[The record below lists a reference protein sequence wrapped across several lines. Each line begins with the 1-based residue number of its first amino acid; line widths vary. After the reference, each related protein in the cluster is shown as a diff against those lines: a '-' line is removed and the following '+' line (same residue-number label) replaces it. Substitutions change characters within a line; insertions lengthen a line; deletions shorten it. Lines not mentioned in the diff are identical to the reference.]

1 MTRTRSEG
9 PEMQDHEHISLF
21 GLVTCTCSQQEAANL
36 DLVTRYRAARVS
48 ERGPFLAPDFVR
60 HRAGFSHVGE
70 LFGLE
75 GAAGMNDE
83 SIADR
88 QNILIELTAKD
99 DKVWGIFR
107 LVGTHTGTIY
117 GIPATGK
124 PIDVIEAA
132 LWRIEGDL
140 IKEAWYFGDELGLLR
155 QLGVPP
161 PIG

>member
-1 MTRTRSEG
+1 
-9 PEMQDHEHISLF
+9 MQDHAHISLF
-21 GLVTCTCSQQEAANL
+21 GQVTCSCTKQEAANL
-36 DLVTRYRAARVS
+36 DLVTRYRAAKVS
-48 ERGPFLAPDFVR
+48 ERGPFLAPDFRR
-60 HRAGFSHVGE
+60 HRAGFSHIGE
-70 LFGLE
+70 LFGMV
-75 GAAGMNDE
+75 GAAGLNDE

-107 LVGTHTGTIY
+107 IVGTHTGTVY

-124 PIDVIEAA
+124 PIDTIEVA
-132 LWRIEGDL
+132 LWRVEDGL

-155 QLGVPP
+155 QLGVAP

>member
-1 MTRTRSEG
+1 
-9 PEMQDHEHISLF
+9 MQDHEHISIF
-21 GLVTCTCSQQEAANL
+21 GPVTCTCTDQEAANL
-36 DLVTRYRAARVS
+36 ALVARYRAARVS
-48 ERGPFLAPDFVR
+48 MRGPFLAPDFVR

-70 LFGLE
+70 LFGST
-75 GAAGMNDE
+75 GGAGMDDE

-107 LVGTHTGTIY
+107 VVGTHTGTVY
-117 GIPATGK
+117 GIPATHR
-124 PIDVIEAA
+124 PIDVIEVA
-132 LWRIEGDL
+132 LWRVEHDV

-155 QLGVPP
+155 QLDVAP

>member
-1 MTRTRSEG
+1 MR
-9 PEMQDHEHISLF
+9 DHEHVSLF
-21 GLVTCTCSQQEAANL
+21 GPVTCTCTEQEAANM
-36 DLVTRYRAARVS
+36 DLVRRYRAAKVS

-60 HRAGFSHVGE
+60 HRAGFPHIGE
-70 LFGLE
+70 LFGME

-88 QNILIELTAKD
+88 ENLLIELTAKD

-107 LVGTHTGTIY
+107 VVGTHTGSVY

-124 PIDVIEAA
+124 HVDAIEVA
-132 LWRIEGDL
+132 LWRVEGDV

-155 QLGVPP
+155 QLGVTPP
-161 PIG
+161 VS

>member
-1 MTRTRSEG
+1 MR
-9 PEMQDHEHISLF
+9 DHGHISLF
-21 GLVTCTCSQQEAANL
+21 GPVTCTCTDQEAANL

-48 ERGPFLAPDFVR
+48 ERAPFLAPGFVR
-60 HRAGFSHVGE
+60 HRAGFSHIGE
-70 LFGLE
+70 LFGL
-75 GAAGMNDE
+75 ATSAGMTDD

-107 LVGTHTGTIY
+107 IVGTHTGTIY
-117 GIPATGK
+117 GIPATGE
-124 PIDVIEAA
+124 PVDTIEVA
-132 LWRIEGDL
+132 LWRIEDNL

-155 QLGVPP
+155 QLKVQP

>member
-1 MTRTRSEG
+1 
-9 PEMQDHEHISLF
+9 MQDHEHISLF
-21 GLVTCTCSQQEAANL
+21 GPVTCSCTEQEAANL
-36 DLVTRYRAARVS
+36 DLVTRYRAAKVS
-48 ERGPFLAPDFVR
+48 ERGPFLAPDFRR
-60 HRAGFSHVGE
+60 HRAGFSHIGE
-70 LFGLE
+70 LFGMV
-75 GAAGMNDE
+75 GSAGLNDE

-107 LVGTHTGTIY
+107 LVGTHTGTVY

-124 PIDVIEAA
+124 PIDTIEVA
-132 LWRIEGDL
+132 LWQVEDGL

-155 QLGVPP
+155 QLGVAP